1 MNFITFQRATEL
13 VGLLFLFSLLPVFLI
28 GMKADAAKRKALWIK
43 YFVYLFLVAGVLLAI
58 TSEWSRLLFPVI
70 LLVGLGE
77 MIYAVVKANERI
89 PFLLLVTSFVL
100 YGIIAFAFLFLI
112 RESRHILIILY
123 TCIVVF
129 DGISQISGQLFG
141 KRKIAPNISPAKTW
155 EGFCGGML
163 ILVPTLVYL
172 EPGSSLLQAL
182 VAAVLIAFVALAGDL
197 LASKFKRICGI
208 KDFSRL
214 IPGHGGVLDRF
225 DSFIAVGAMWTF
237 LQFSAFLFYQ
247 LQH

>member
-1 MNFITFQRATEL
+1 MNFITFQRAAEL
-13 VGLLFLFSLLPVFLI
+13 TGLLFLFSLLPVFLI
-28 GMKADAAKRKALWIK
+28 GRKRTPAERKTLWIK
-43 YFVYLFLVAGVLLAI
+43 YFVYIFLVAGVLLAI
-58 TSEWSRLLFPVI
+58 TFGWSKLLFS
-70 LLVGLGE
+70 LLLLIGFGE
-77 MIYAVVKANERI
+77 MVHAVVRGKNKASVLSVI
-89 PFLLLVTSFVL
+89 IAFVL
-100 YGIIAFAFLFLI
+100 YGIVGLAFLWLI

-155 EGFCGGML
+155 EGFFGGML
-163 ILVPTLVYL
+163 ILVPTLFYL

-182 VAAVLIAFVALAGDL
+182 IAAVLIAFVALAGDL

-225 DSFIAVGAMWTF
+225 DSFIAVGAVWTL
-237 LQFSAFLFYQ
+237 LQLAMFLFYQ
-247 LQH
+247 R